1 MPGWLSIVIG
11 VLCALIALWFVLLAL
26 LWWTARRLNRRLDL
40 RVALRLVP
48 DVLVLVRDLARDRSL
63 PRRVRWGLYG
73 LLAYL
78 LLPIDLVPD
87 VIPVLGYA
95 DDAVVTILVLRWV
108 LRTAG
113 EEIVRAQRRGSD
125 EGIEAVLAL
134 AGHPSE
140 L

>member
-11 VLCALIALWFVLLAL
+11 VLCALVALWLVLLAL
-26 LWWTARRLNRRLDL
+26 LWWTSRRLNRRLDL
-40 RVALRLVP
+40 RATLRLVP

-113 EEIVRAQRRGSD
+113 EEVVRAQWRGSD
-125 EGIEAVLAL
+125 EGLEAVLAL
-134 AGHPSE
+134 AGRPSE
-140 L
+140 R

>member
-11 VLCALIALWFVLLAL
+11 VLCALVALWLVLLAL
-26 LWWTARRLNRRLDL
+26 LWWTSRRLNRRLDL
-40 RVALRLVP
+40 RATLRLVP

-113 EEIVRAQRRGSD
+113 EEVVRAQWRGSD
-125 EGIEAVLAL
+125 EGLEAVLTL

-140 L
+140 R

>member
-11 VLCALIALWFVLLAL
+11 VLCALIALWLVLVAL

-40 RVALRLVP
+40 RAALRLVP